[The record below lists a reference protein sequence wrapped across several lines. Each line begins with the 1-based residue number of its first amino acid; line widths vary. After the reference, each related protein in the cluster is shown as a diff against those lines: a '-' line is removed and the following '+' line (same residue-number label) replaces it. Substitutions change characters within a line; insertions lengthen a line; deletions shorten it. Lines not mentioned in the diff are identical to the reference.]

1 MRKVILSALVLSA
14 ITFVSCSDDD
24 EPIVDQTVTAPA
36 TYKFERN
43 GSTTVSYSG
52 QTTRIKMAEEL
63 ISALNIE
70 TSTLMQLKRM
80 FAHEEGNNDFSE
92 ANLNTSSKSVRSKTA
107 ASKDFFSSNS
117 TEANAIKIKFDGWIK
132 EQVEEVFPKWGD
144 AAEAGK
150 AGKIQENGGAK
161 NRYVNVKG
169 LELNQAVNKALIGG
183 LMVDQILNNYLSVN
197 VLDEGTNVA
206 ENDAGTVATDKNYT
220 TMEHKWDE
228 AFGYLYGTD
237 NAENP
242 QLGADSF
249 LSKYIS
255 RVEGDPDYAG
265 IADEIYNAFKLGRAA
280 IVAKNYKVR
289 DEQAKILRDA
299 ISKVIAIRAIYYLQQ
314 GKDKLTTDKA
324 AAFHDLSEG
333 YGFIESLRFT
343 RDTSSN
349 VAVSHL
355 AGTKIEEFTTTL
367 LEGDGFWDVTEI
379 ELNDISEEI
388 GTAYGIDVK
397 KAASTN

>member
-24 EPIVDQTVTAPA
+24 ETIVDQTVTAPA

-63 ISALNIE
+63 IGALKKDV
-70 TSTLMQLKRM
+70 STLAQLNGM

-92 ANLNTSSKSVRSKTA
+92 ADLNASSKSVRSKTA

-117 TEANAIKIKFDGWIK
+117 TEANAIKVKFDGWIK
-132 EQVEEVFPKWGD
+132 EQVEEVYPKWGD
-144 AAEAGK
+144 VAEAGK
-150 AGKIQENGGAK
+150 AGQIQENGGGK
-161 NRYVNVKG
+161 IRYVNAKG

-197 VLDEGTNVA
+197 VLDEATNVA

-249 LSKYIS
+249 LSKYVS
-255 RVEGDPDYAG
+255 RVEGDTDFAG

-355 AGTKIEEFTTTL
+355 TATKIEEFTTTL
-367 LEGDGFWDVTEI
+367 LEGNGFWDVTEI

-388 GTAYGIDVK
+388 ATAYDVK
-397 KAASTN
+397 IEEAAK